1 MKNAPKSANS
11 YFKKSIKWHLSVP
24 RNNLSRNV
32 FIKPHDSVLNV
43 HNQVMC
49 FWPYTR
55 HTRCDVSSLNPRSFQ
70 FCQDVVYGGR
80 GNISRTKC
88 PQWLYVHIRW
98 VLFVSV
104 RFWVFCHLAHTLNTA
119 LYILTCNIG
128 LIHLAFQNDDF
139 YGRCVFYC
147 LLWSKLAFE
156 KWDEGSIC
164 YKRGPIV
171 PGYIGQYLLQV
182 RFYC

>member
-1 MKNAPKSANS
+1 MYLFSKSPYKINRLTPSVPTCCWHLPKVTNSAILLLNILSVKRFVLPLYCRVLFFTAWNTLITHKLKNAPKSANS

-55 HTRCDVSSLNPRSFQ
+55 HTQCDVSSLNPMSFQ

-88 PQWLYVHIRW
+88 PQW
-98 VLFVSV
+98 
-104 RFWVFCHLAHTLNTA
+104 
-119 LYILTCNIG
+119 
-128 LIHLAFQNDDF
+128 
-139 YGRCVFYC
+139 
-147 LLWSKLAFE
+147 
-156 KWDEGSIC
+156 
-164 YKRGPIV
+164 
-171 PGYIGQYLLQV
+171 
-182 RFYC
+182 